1 MKKITQDNQISIN
14 DSENVETEVSDRQR
28 KKSDATSTSSHEL
41 PTSSMLQLNSSS
53 VVGIDSINRNH
64 TTTSSPEQ
72 SPKIGNKLEDMKL
85 TSQVSYLSTQS
96 IPHSPHSHSPTPS
109 PISSIPNSR
118 EASVEKSLDTGSVV
132 TNSVNHDNT
141 SIGDNISHSSESCKS
156 VEFGSLQKSPDSL
169 SKQDLLKCRKKE
181 KRKTAWYNLL
191 SPTYKSRSDDFK
203 RLFKDLPENER
214 LIVDYSCAMQK
225 DILMHGRLYVSEN
238 YICFYANIFRWE
250 SFVMMRCRDILS
262 MTKEK
267 TARVIPNAIQICTE
281 TEKYF
286 FTSFAARD
294 KTYLMLFRLWQNA
307 LMNQPLM
314 PQELWEWVHYYYGE
328 ELGLTSDDD
337 DYVSPDY
344 MDFKEKGQ
352 PENSISIKEND
363 EFCDKSN
370 NAAQDEEVT
379 KHDISNESLMGTGE
393 SCEVTEC
400 ITENPS
406 VDMEESLG
414 KQKSSEYPTDLSDT
428 TESEMDGLDAGEIHC
443 TGHNH
448 EGKEIMDSVFP
459 IPVDQL
465 FTLLFTG
472 SKFYHDLLESR
483 KTYDI
488 MESLWQLCPDVGHKM
503 RQVTYTLTLNHS
515 MAKSAQ
521 TTETQRLLKQ
531 SKPGHMYIIDC
542 DVVNTGIPYSDTF
555 SVKSFYCLTR
565 VSNRHSR
572 LRVHGYVHYKK
583 SVWGLVKSL
592 IEKSA
597 MQGLSDF
604 CTDLE
609 TALHKEIE
617 RSSQQPVKKHPRRRK
632 RMKVDATKTEAHAD
646 VPHKLQQQASIHKIA
661 SSISGLDIGML
672 SSTPDFVV
680 RVILITLVV
689 LVLLNVLLF
698 YKLWSLEDQSIA
710 LSNSNAE
717 WLDLPV
723 DNQTPLKQQD
733 FIKLLRQQDAIH
745 RAETKRWQDALGEII
760 KLIHLIEDSLSDLKS
775 SIDTYSSAATFKAF
789 LSVDNNHNS
798 ESAVVDSEKESE

>member
-181 KRKTAWYNLL
+181 RRKTAWYNLL

-250 SFVMMRCRDILS
+250 SF
-262 MTKEK
+262 
-267 TARVIPNAIQICTE
+267 
-281 TEKYF
+281 
-286 FTSFAARD
+286 
-294 KTYLMLFRLWQNA
+294 
-307 LMNQPLM
+307 
-314 PQELWEWVHYYYGE
+314 
-328 ELGLTSDDD
+328 
-337 DYVSPDY
+337 
-344 MDFKEKGQ
+344 
-352 PENSISIKEND
+352 
-363 EFCDKSN
+363 
-370 NAAQDEEVT
+370 
-379 KHDISNESLMGTGE
+379 ESLMGTGE

-406 VDMEESLG
+406 VEMGESLG

-632 RMKVDATKTEAHAD
+632 RMKVDAAKTEAHAD

-710 LSNSNAE
+710 LSNNNAE

-798 ESAVVDSEKESE
+798 ESAAVDSEKESE